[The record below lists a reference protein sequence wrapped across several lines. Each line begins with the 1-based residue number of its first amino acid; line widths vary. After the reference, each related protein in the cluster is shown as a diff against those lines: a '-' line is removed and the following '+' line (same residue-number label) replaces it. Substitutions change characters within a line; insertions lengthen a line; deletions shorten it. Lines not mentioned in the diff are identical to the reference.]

1 MNISHPLGNEV
12 KTASFSCYTS
22 EEIKKLSVKEIFNP
36 VIFDA
41 VGIPNEGGLYDP
53 ALGPFTHSTLYGSNI
68 LHIIE
73 IPVTLRIYHCG
84 TCNLDFYRCPGHFG
98 HIELPVPVYNP
109 LFFAHSL
116 ALLRSICLECHH
128 FKLNLSQ
135 TVRYIAKLKLLK
147 HGLLLES
154 QRVDGIGINDFL
166 SNDGDCGNDNES
178 DMSGSESIK
187 ENINALDQFVNM
199 SLKKGDKKKYKLT
212 AIIAERKKIMT
223 EFLSACSKIKQCGHC
238 DSLAASFKKEGYS
251 KIFRKQLSIKY
262 QNIRSKR
269 KPLDSQT
276 EEKMSEREQQDAQR
290 ANSEINN
297 NVPISKSG
305 NEFITP
311 EALRDHFHKLFANE
325 SELCT
330 LLYSAQGIISDVIS
344 SRHKSQKVIGSNIF
358 FIDVIAV
365 PPTRFRPANVVNDKT
380 MENPQ
385 NEHLTRILNARQEF
399 LNYAAK
405 MNKSKTP
412 ESQTAEDHQEIINS
426 LMKTWIDLQDA
437 VNGLMDNTK
446 GNIPTAYGK
455 QAAAGI
461 KQILEKK
468 EGLFRK
474 HLMGKR
480 VNYAARSVI
489 SPDPYV
495 DTDEIG
501 VPLRFAKKLTYP
513 EPVTEYN
520 LKDMTNAVINGPDI
534 WPGATHVQHEDG
546 TIVNLAS
553 LPLESRIALSEQLVR
568 ENAFK
573 SPFTQYN
580 IKSNVNKKVF
590 RHLRNGD
597 MLLLNRQPTLHK
609 PSIMAHKARILRGEM
624 TIRMHYANCNAY
636 NADFDGDEMNMHF
649 PQNEIAR
656 AEAMIIGNTNQQ
668 YIGPTAGNPLRGLIQ
683 DHVVTGLWMTCKDT
697 FFIKG
702 DYQQIVY
709 AALRPDP
716 CDARRVLT
724 IPPAIYK
731 PKPLWTGKQVITTI
745 LMNLTRGRVP
755 LNLKSKNKI
764 SAGYWGWS
772 ASEEDTVI
780 FMDGEHLTGVL
791 DKSQFGATAFGLV
804 HSCYELY
811 SADIAGQ
818 FLSILGRMFTA
829 YVQRCGFSC
838 RLDDLHLTP
847 EGDEERRLLMEN
859 NRNIGKRTAFE
870 YVGMN
875 HVAELPNV
883 DKDFKDMMEEVLRD
897 TEKHQGLDAVM
908 KSKVNMLRTSIV
920 NTCIPKGLLKVFP
933 YNNMQMMTISGAKG
947 TSVNVSQISCC
958 LGQQELEGRRVPVM
972 VSGKTLPSFQPYDPS
987 ARAGGFIGDRFL
999 TGIKPQEY
1007 FYHCMAGREGL
1018 IDTAVKTSRSGYL
1031 QRCLIKH
1038 LEGLRVHYDHTVRD
1052 IDGSVI
1058 QFHYGEDSL
1067 DIVKQKH
1074 LNKFQFNAENYKALI
1089 QKYDVAKAPSLFNM
1103 SEASIHAKK
1112 ATKKPMT
1119 YDPALSIYSPSR
1131 YLGSVSETFHNALEK
1146 YSKENPDKLLDKSNK
1161 ENSLTRPAF
1170 VKLMHLKYLHSLVE
1184 PGEAVGLLAAQGIGE
1199 PSTQMTLNTFH
1210 FAGFGAKNVTL
1221 GIPRLREIIM
1231 TASADIK
1238 TPVMT
1243 LPLRN
1248 HVSNEEAEKF
1258 CQEISK
1264 LNLAEVIEQ
1273 MTVYEQIARRD
1284 ADSTTIRKKMYTIH
1298 MKFYPKHEYEEEFNI
1313 VPRNIEDAIELNF
1326 IRHLESFIKKEVKSA
1341 IGKNDTAEVYEFDIG
1356 KPLKKSKELR
1366 SETFDESAPIRN
1378 TGGNDSDDNDD
1389 DATNDKVRLR
1399 TRQHATYD
1407 APDEDD
1413 LEVIRQTQKAS
1424 TDEDFEDDE
1433 NNEQQ
1438 QPKLDDINDDDISTL
1453 NRSQRSNKAA
1463 DGLRD
1468 RRDRIIINSNYVT
1481 DYRFDNENDGWC
1493 EIELEFPPS
1502 TKKLIILG
1510 MAEAASKKSV
1520 IREIS
1525 GISKCYPIANETGN
1539 DTSKTIATEGVNFY
1553 SIWKY
1558 DDIIDLNNI
1567 YSNDIVAILNTY
1579 GVEAARAAIVKEIS
1593 AVFAAYGIN
1602 VHPKHVTLVADY
1614 MTFEG
1619 KFKPF
1624 NRIGLDTST
1633 SPLLKM
1639 SFESTCSFLTQ
1650 ATLHGDTD
1658 LLESPSARLVLGKV
1672 VQGGTGSFEV
1682 RIPFKS

>member
-22 EEIKKLSVKEIFNP
+22 EEIKKLSVKEINNP
-36 VIFDA
+36 IIFDA

-53 ALGPFTHSTLYGSNI
+53 ALGPFTHSTLYESI
-68 LHIIE
+68 FC
-73 IPVTLRIYHCG
+73 RCG
-84 TCNLDFYRCPGHFG
+84 TCNLDIYRCPGHFG

-109 LFFAHSL
+109 LFFVHTL
-116 ALLRSICLECHH
+116 ALLRSICLNCHH
-128 FKLNLSQ
+128 FKLNSSQ
-135 TVRYIAKLKLLK
+135 TIRYTAKLNLLK

-154 QRVDGIGINDFL
+154 QMVDGIGINDFL
-166 SNDGDCGNDNES
+166 SNDNDDDDDNES
-178 DMSGSESIK
+178 DMSSPATDK
-187 ENINALDQFVNM
+187 EYFNAIDQFVKIC
-199 SLKKGDKKKYKLT
+199 LKKGDKNKYKLT
-212 AIIAERKKIMT
+212 AIIAERKKIMA
-223 EFLSACSKIKQCGHC
+223 EFLSTCSKIKQCGHC
-238 DSLAASFKKEGYS
+238 SSRAASFKKEGNS
-251 KIFRKQLSIKY
+251 KIFRKQLSIKH
-262 QNIRSKR
+262 QNIRSRR
-269 KPLDSQT
+269 KPSNSQT
-276 EEKMSEREQQDAQR
+276 EENISEFEQEQQDVQY
-290 ANSEINN
+290 INN
-297 NVPISKSG
+297 EVNAVSKIG

-311 EALRDHFHKLFANE
+311 EALRDYFHKLFANE
-325 SELCT
+325 SELCSM
-330 LLYSAQGIISDVIS
+330 LYCAQGILLDVIG
-344 SRHKSQKVIGSNIF
+344 SRHKSQKAAGSNIF
-358 FIDVIAV
+358 FIDIVAV
-365 PPTRFRPANVVNDKT
+365 PPTRFRPANIVNDKT

-405 MNKSKTP
+405 MNKNKAS
-412 ESQTAEDHQEIINS
+412 EGQTAEAHQETINS
-426 LMKTWIDLQDA
+426 LMKTWINLQDA
-437 VNGLMDNTK
+437 VNGLIDNTK

-546 TIVNLAS
+546 TLINLAS

-568 ENAFK
+568 ENTFK

-580 IKSNVNKKVF
+580 IKSQHVNKKVF

-609 PSIMAHKARILRGEM
+609 PSIMAHKARVLKGEM
-624 TIRMHYANCNAY
+624 TIRMHYANCNSY

-668 YIGPTAGNPLRGLIQ
+668 YIGPTSGNPLRGLIQ
-683 DHVVTGLWMTCKDT
+683 DHVVAGLWMTCKDT
-697 FFIKG
+697 FFSKG
-702 DYQQIVY
+702 DYQQIVF

-731 PKPLWTGKQVITTI
+731 PKSLWTGKQVVRIITTI
-745 LMNLTRGRVP
+745 LMNLTRDRVP
-755 LNLKSKNKI
+755 LNLKSKNKV
-764 SAGYWGWS
+764 SAEYWGWS

-818 FLSILGRMFTA
+818 LLSVLGRLFTA
-829 YVQRCGFSC
+829 YVQRYGFSC
-838 RLDDLHLTP
+838 RMDDLHLTP
-847 EGDEERRLLMEN
+847 EGDEERRLLMEKN
-859 NRNIGKRTAFE
+859 ADIGKRTAFE
-870 YVGMN
+870 YVGMS
-875 HVAELPNV
+875 HVVDLPSV
-883 DKDFKDMMEEVLRD
+883 DKDFKNMMEEVLRD
-897 TEKHQGLDAVM
+897 TEKHRGLDSVM
-908 KSKVNMLRTSIV
+908 KSKVNMLRTSII
-920 NTCIPKGLLKVFP
+920 NTCIPRGLLKVFP

-947 TSVNVSQISCC
+947 TNVNVSQISCC

-1074 LNKFQFNAENYKALI
+1074 LYKFQFNAENYKAI
-1089 QKYDVAKAPSLFNM
+1089 MQKYDVAKASSLFNM
-1103 SEASIHAKK
+1103 SEASLHAKK
-1112 ATKKPMT
+1112 ATKKPEM
-1119 YDPALSIYSPSR
+1119 YDPVLSVYSPSK
-1131 YLGSVSETFHNALEK
+1131 YLGSVSESFHNALEK
-1146 YSKENPDKLLDKSNK
+1146 YSKENPDKLLDKSLK
-1161 ENSLTRPAF
+1161 ENSLTGPAF
-1170 VKLMHLKYLHSLVE
+1170 IKLMHLKYLHSLVE
-1184 PGEAVGLLAAQGIGE
+1184 PGEAVGLLASQGIGE

-1238 TPVMT
+1238 TPMMT
-1243 LPLRN
+1243 LPLRS

-1264 LNLAEVIEQ
+1264 LSLAEVIEQ
-1273 MTVYEQIARRD
+1273 MTVYEQITRRQV
-1284 ADSTTIRKKMYTIH
+1284 DSEKTIRQKMYTIR
-1298 MKFYPKHEYEEEFNI
+1298 MEFYPKQEYEEEFNI
-1313 VPRNIEDAIELNF
+1313 VPKNIENAIELNF
-1326 IRHLESFIKKEVKSA
+1326 IRCLESFIKKEV
-1341 IGKNDTAEVYEFDIG
+1341 DFG

-1366 SETFDESAPIRN
+1366 NEPFDEDAPIQN
-1378 TGGNDSDDNDD
+1378 AGGNESDDGDD
-1389 DATNDKVRLR
+1389 DATNDKVRSR

-1413 LEVIRQTQKAS
+1413 LEVIRQTQRAFS
-1424 TDEDFEDDE
+1424 DEIFEEDE
-1433 NNEQQ
+1433 NNEQTR
-1438 QPKLDDINDDDISTL
+1438 LDEVNEDDTSL
-1453 NRSQRSNKAA
+1453 LQKNNKVA
-1463 DGLRD
+1463 DELRD
-1468 RRDRIIINSNYVT
+1468 RHDRIIMNSNFVT
-1481 DYRFDNENDGWC
+1481 DYRFDNEDGGWC
-1493 EIELEFPPS
+1493 EIELQFPPS
-1502 TKKLIILG
+1502 IKKLIILG

-1558 DDIIDLNNI
+1558 DNIIDLNNI

-1579 GVEAARAAIVKEIS
+1579 GVEAARAAIIKEIS
-1593 AVFAAYGIN
+1593 VVFAAYGIN
-1602 VHPKHVTLVADY
+1602 VHHKHLTLVADY

-1624 NRIGLDTST
+1624 NRIGIDTST

-1658 LLESPSARLVLGKV
+1658 LLDSPSARLVLGKV

-1682 RIPFKS
+1682 RVPFESISKIS

>member
-12 KTASFSCYTS
+12 KTAAFSCYTS

-41 VGIPNEGGLYDP
+41 VGIPNEGGLYDH
-53 ALGPFTHSTLYGSNI
+53 ALGPFTHNTY
-68 LHIIE
+68 
-73 IPVTLRIYHCG
+73 CG
-84 TCNLDFYRCPGHFG
+84 TCNLDFFRCPGHFG

-109 LFFAHSL
+109 LFFVHSL

-135 TVRYIAKLKLLK
+135 TIRYIAKLKLLK

-154 QRVDGIGINDFL
+154 QSVDGIGINDFL
-166 SNDGDCGNDNES
+166 SNDGDYGDDNES
-178 DMSGSESIK
+178 DMPGSESVK
-187 ENINALDQFVNM
+187 EHISALDQFVKM
-199 SLKKGDKKKYKLT
+199 SLRKGDKNKYKLT
-212 AIIAERKKIMT
+212 AIIAERKKIMA

-269 KPLDSQT
+269 KPLNSQR
-276 EEKMSEREQQDAQR
+276 EEKMPEREQQDS
-290 ANSEINN
+290 NEINN
-297 NVPISKSG
+297 NITIP

-311 EALRDHFHKLFANE
+311 EALRDHFNKLFANE

-330 LLYSAQGIISDVIS
+330 LIYSAQGIISDVIS
-344 SRHKSQKVIGSNIF
+344 SRHKSQKVVGSNIF

-385 NEHLTRILNARQEF
+385 NEHLTRILSARQEF

-412 ESQTAEDHQEIINS
+412 ESQTTENHHEIINS
-426 LMKTWIDLQDA
+426 LMKTWINLQDA

-501 VPLRFAKKLTYP
+501 VPLKFAKKLTYP

-520 LKDMTNAVINGPDI
+520 LKDMTNAVVNGPDI

-580 IKSNVNKKVF
+580 IKSHVNKKVF

-609 PSIMAHKARILRGEM
+609 PSIMAHKARVLKGEM

-697 FFIKG
+697 FFTKG
-702 DYQQIVY
+702 DYQQIVF

-716 CDARRVLT
+716 CDARRILT
-724 IPPAIYK
+724 IPPAVYK
-731 PKPLWTGKQVITTI
+731 PKPLWTGKQAITTI
-745 LMNLTRGRVP
+745 LVNLTRGLVP

-764 SAGYWGWS
+764 SAKYWGWS
-772 ASEEDTVI
+772 ASEENTVI

-811 SADIAGQ
+811 SAGIAGQ

-838 RLDDLHLTP
+838 RMDDLRLTP

-859 NRNIGKRTAFE
+859 NKNIGKRTAFE

-875 HVAELPNV
+875 HVADLPNV
-883 DKDFKDMMEEVLRD
+883 DKDFKVMMEEVLRD
-897 TEKHQGLDAVM
+897 TEKHRGLDAVM

-920 NTCIPKGLLKVFP
+920 NTCIPNGLLKIFP

-1038 LEGLRVHYDHTVRD
+1038 LEGLRIHYDHTVRD

-1074 LNKFQFNAENYKALI
+1074 LHEFQFNAENYKALI
-1089 QKYDVAKAPSLFNM
+1089 QKY
-1103 SEASIHAKK
+1103 
-1112 ATKKPMT
+1112 
-1119 YDPALSIYSPSR
+1119 
-1131 YLGSVSETFHNALEK
+1131 LGSVSETFHDALEK
-1146 YSKENPDKLLDKSNK
+1146 YSKENPDKLLDKSLK

-1238 TPVMT
+1238 TPVMA

-1248 HVSNEEAEKF
+1248 HISSEEAEKF

-1273 MTVYEQIARRD
+1273 MTVYEQITRKKV
-1284 ADSTTIRKKMYTIH
+1284 DSGSDETTIRKKIYTIH

-1313 VPRNIEDAIELNF
+1313 ISRNIEDAIELKF

-1341 IGKNDTAEVYEFDIG
+1341 ISNISKNDTDVYEFDIG

-1366 SETFDESAPIRN
+1366 SEPFDESAPIRN
-1378 TGGNDSDDNDD
+1378 TGGNDSDNNDD
-1389 DATNDKVRLR
+1389 DATNNKVRLR

-1413 LEVIRQTQKAS
+1413 LEVIRQTQKAFS
-1424 TDEDFEDDE
+1424 DDDFEDDE

-1438 QPKLDDINDDDISTL
+1438 QPKLDDINGEDTSTI
-1453 NRSQRSNKAA
+1453 NRLQRSNKVV
-1463 DGLRD
+1463 DVLRD
-1468 RRDRIIINSNYVT
+1468 RRDRIIMNSNYVT
-1481 DYRFDNENDGWC
+1481 DYRFDNENGGWC
-1493 EIELEFPPS
+1493 EVELEFPPS
-1502 TKKLIILG
+1502 TKKLIVLG

-1539 DTSKTIATEGVNFY
+1539 DTSKAISTEVT
-1553 SIWKY
+1553 
-1558 DDIIDLNNI
+1558 
-1567 YSNDIVAILNTY
+1567 ILNTY

-1593 AVFAAYGIN
+1593 SVFAAYGIN

-1639 SFESTCSFLTQ
+1639 SFET
-1650 ATLHGDTD
+1650 
-1658 LLESPSARLVLGKV
+1658 RLVLGKV

-1682 RIPFKS
+1682 RVPFESKCLELKKS